1 MMIFMLIIVTFALSA
16 RLTHYFSQS
25 KTVLYRVDEP
35 NARSL
40 HQQPTPLNGG
50 VAILTAYFANSFLLS
65 GLVDFFFPII
75 WIIISC
81 LVIAIISFIDDCY
94 TISALPRLIIHFL
107 AALLFLWQTDLW
119 LTQLPFTTFILPN
132 GLKIIISL
140 LFVVWMVNLYNF
152 MDGMD
157 GFAGGM
163 AIIGFG
169 TFALLG
175 SLSQQWLFMY
185 FNLLIVVAC
194 SGFLLFNYPP
204 AKIFMG
210 DVGSSSLGFLA
221 ATFSLWGIQL
231 HIFPLWIALLI
242 FSPFIVDATVTLF
255 KRLVR
260 KEKFW
265 LPHKSHYYQRL
276 VQSGWGH
283 KRTVLWEYA
292 LMFACS
298 FSAIFAV
305 SLSTMWQLV
314 ALIFWIII
322 YLIIIYSIDYKIV
335 FSK

>member
-1 MMIFMLIIVTFALSA
+1 MIFILITTTFLLSA
-16 RLTHYFSQS
+16 RLTHYFSHS

-35 NARSL
+35 NLRSL

-50 VAILTAYFANSFLLS
+50 IAILVAYFINSLALS
-65 GLVDFFFPII
+65 GLSVFFFPII

-81 LVIAIISFIDDCY
+81 LSIAIVSFIDDCY

-119 LTQLPFTTFILPN
+119 LTQLPFLSWDMPN
-132 GLKIIISL
+132 SLKIIISL
-140 LFVVWMVNLYNF
+140 LFIVWMVNLYNF

-163 AIIGFG
+163 AVIGFG

-175 SLSQQWLFMY
+175 GLSQQWLFMY
-185 FNLLIVVAC
+185 FNLLLVMAC
-194 SGFLLFNYPP
+194 SGFLLFNFPP
-204 AKIFMG
+204 AQIFMG

-221 ATFSLWGIQL
+221 ATFSLWGEHL

-242 FSPFIVDATVTLF
+242 FSPFIVDATITLL

-276 VQSGWGH
+276 VQLGWGH
-283 KRTVLWEYA
+283 KRTVLWEYS

-298 FSAIFAV
+298 ISAIIAIK
-305 SLSTMWQLV
+305 LPPIGQLTL
-314 ALIFWIII
+314 LIIWGII
-322 YLIIIYSIDYKIV
+322 YLIIMYLIDNKEI
-335 FSK
+335 KTK